1 MGMDRSRTP
10 DLDRLDFAFTSSSHP
25 IRVAAARRALVD
37 VPLAAGPHV
46 LTGRSH
52 KTQHVAMR
60 GWVAMVRSAL
70 KLRVTW
76 SGHEAID
83 PNRQYFVLALHE
95 SFVDVLLLAGLPLDL
110 RFTAREAL
118 FTHEDVGALLRASH
132 HIPVPETRS
141 PFDEAPPLP
150 DTRRRRRR

>member
-1 MGMDRSRTP
+1 MPGCALTMGMDRSRTP
-10 DLDRLDFAFTSSSHP
+10 DLDRLDFAFTSSTHP

-83 PNRQYFVLALHE
+83 PNRQYFVRNCSPTRTSAP
-95 SFVDVLLLAGLPLDL
+95 SF
-110 RFTAREAL
+110 E
-118 FTHEDVGALLRASH
+118 H
-132 HIPVPETRS
+132 HITSR
-141 PFDEAPPLP
+141 
-150 DTRRRRRR
+150 